1 MARAGLTS
9 AIVVSEAGDLADEVG
24 YDNLTISALAQRL
37 GVKQPTL
44 YKHVTGTAGLHRAM
58 AVLAKLEL
66 ADVMRRS
73 AVGKSG
79 DDALIAISIAYRTW
93 ATEHPGR
100 YAATVRAAVPGDED
114 DETAGREALEVV
126 TSVLYGYGIT
136 GDDAI
141 DVTRSFRAALH
152 GFVALEAAGG
162 FGLPVDVDRSFD
174 WLLHGL
180 VSAVASWRR
189 PR

>member
-9 AIVVSEAGDLADEVG
+9 RIVVSEAGDLADEVG
-24 YDNLTISALAQRL
+24 FDNLTISALAERL

-58 AVLAKLEL
+58 ASRAKLEL

-100 YAATVRAAVPGDED
+100 YAATVRAAAPGDDED
-114 DETAGREALEVV
+114 EAASREALEVV
-126 TSVLYGYGIT
+126 TAILEGYGIT

-152 GFVALEAAGG
+152 GFVSLEAAGG
-162 FGLPVDVDRSFD
+162 FGFPADVDRSFD
-174 WLLHGL
+174 RLIHGL
-180 VSAVASWRR
+180 VRAFTTSRTPS
-189 PR
+189 